1 MEPSKADLDMVLE
14 SITSQMEISMRECG
28 MRIRDTE
35 KVSITIAMER
45 STEAIIS

>member
-1 MEPSKADLDMVLE
+1 MVLE
-14 SITSQMEISMRECG
+14 SIISQMETSMRECG

-35 KVSITIAMER
+35 KVSTTIAMVR